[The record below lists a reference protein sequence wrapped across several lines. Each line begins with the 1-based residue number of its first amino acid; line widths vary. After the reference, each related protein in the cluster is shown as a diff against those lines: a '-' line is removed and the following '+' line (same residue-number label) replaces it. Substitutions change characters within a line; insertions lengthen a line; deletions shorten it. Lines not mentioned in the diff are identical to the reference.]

1 MDTPAP
7 LIDVTLL
14 ATLGIILVATM
25 VGAYLRSTR
34 RDPCLDSFDGFHVTL
49 ELDDGRLI
57 WGEMELASTGLELR
71 YRSAV
76 HDAGHLESSYVL
88 YGDEFKNIQAIYRYA
103 EEMDPD
109 VLRRR
114 DRDIA
119 AAFNPGPLRQV
130 RRDLHHFVTTA
141 GDSLNDTLGVVLGRL
156 RSSRG
161 RYITAEGEAELKELG
176 AGVIGQVGYAYDPLL
191 ERFIGQKVVFELV
204 EKDEDGKDDVHE
216 IVGIFKNYSPDF
228 LEFLNVHMPVRR
240 AIELNPDG
248 TLCTDWVAAV
258 TDGEKLRV
266 TNSGSQPIMID
277 MLVGEEGQEHP
288 VNAVVERGETAELY
302 PPAGLG
308 RMRLQLRV
316 VRELDMVVPRTRA
329 LVRHR
334 VESYAPEL
342 LPQIIF
348 DLGVALRRRD
358 KLHASEE
365 RLRAHLRDNPDSPLA
380 HVNLAALLMRREAY
394 AEAEALL
401 SRALSSP
408 YALPDNGRRAG
419 QLLQEARQKRQQAQ
433 PPAAATPPVSS
444 SPSPAPKPPAA
455 SPRVH

>member
-1 MDTPAP
+1 MDTATSATAAP
-7 LIDVTLL
+7 LVDVTLL
-14 ATLGIILVATM
+14 VTLGVILVATM

-34 RDPCLDSFDGFHVTL
+34 RDPCLDSFEGFHVTL
-49 ELDDGRLI
+49 EMDDGRLI

-88 YGDEFKNIQAIYRYA
+88 YGDEFKNIQAVYRYA
-103 EEMDPD
+103 EEMSAE

-114 DRDIA
+114 EQDIA
-119 AAFNPGPLRQV
+119 ASFQPGPVRQL
-130 RRDLHHFVTTA
+130 RRDLHHFISTA

-161 RYITAEGEAELKELG
+161 RYITSESEAELKELG
-176 AGVIGQVGYAYDPLL
+176 AGVIGHVGHAYDPLL

-204 EKDEDGKDDVHE
+204 ERDEDGEEEIHE

-228 LEFLNVHMPVRR
+228 LEFLNVHMPVSR
-240 AIELNPDG
+240 AVELNSDG
-248 TLCTDWVAAV
+248 ALCTDWVEAV
-258 TDGEKLRV
+258 MQGEKLRV
-266 TNSGSQPIMID
+266 TNSGRQPIMID
-277 MLVGEEGQEHP
+277 MLVGEGGKEHP

-302 PPAGLG
+302 PPAELG
-308 RMRLQLRV
+308 RVRLQLRV

-358 KLHASEE
+358 KLNASEE
-365 RLRAHLRDNPDSPLA
+365 RLRAHLRENPDSPVA
-380 HVNLAALLMRREAY
+380 HVNLAALLMRKQAY
-394 AEAEALL
+394 AEAETLL
-401 SRALSSP
+401 TRALNAP
-408 YALPDNGRRAG
+408 YALPDNGKRAG
-419 QLLQEARQKRQQAQ
+419 LLLQEARRKRLQAQ
-433 PPAAATPPVSS
+433 PPA
-444 SPSPAPKPPAA
+444 PAPKPSAA
-455 SPRVH
+455 PPRVH